1 MLHRDIHAKAG
12 SLPRVSHRAVVATV
26 MAVALFYRLAPL
38 LWTGTLG
45 GFRGYD
51 DSVHYSAAV
60 HLLAGDLPYRD
71 FVFVHPPGV
80 ILLMVPFAWL
90 GSVAS
95 DHVGIAAGR
104 LLFVLIG
111 AANAAIISLL
121 LRRFGL
127 IAMVIGGGLYALWSA
142 GTIAERSAMLSP
154 LLNFLVLL
162 SLLLLCHRGTRPS
175 PAAAGGAALLLG
187 LALTFKLWAA
197 IPIVVIGVLVLTVF
211 GLRAAI
217 RWAMIGLFPVVLICA
232 PFLVASPAGMTASI
246 VRAQLERSDGTSPS
260 FLSRM
265 TFFAGSTVPVPLA
278 IICITAMG
286 LAVIATLASSVSIKL
301 RGRELPPEFWWS
313 VLAVAIV
320 GILLTSRTFFDHYVN
335 FAAPMICLCVG
346 SAAGRLARA
355 MRPTPFRLRAP
366 AALFL
371 PAIFMFPLAADGL
384 ALRPAQLPAD
394 TRELSA
400 AVAAYDCVWAPF
412 PYLSI
417 MSNSLSRAALS
428 GGCPVPVDQSGIWM
442 MTAAGLPVP
451 GNAAGSRIQSDLADI
466 ANISAADA
474 IIIGQ
479 PHARYGIHRH
489 LEKVLVTNFSLDTR
503 VGAFEVWVRSSS

>member
-1 MLHRDIHAKAG
+1 MLHRDLGAKAVP
-12 SLPRVSHRAVVATV
+12 LPGVSHRAVIAVV
-26 MAVALFYRLAPL
+26 MVVALFYRLAPL
-38 LWTGTLG
+38 LGSGTLG

-111 AANAAIISLL
+111 SANAAIIALL

-127 IAMVIGGGLYALWSA
+127 IGMVIGGGLYAVWSA

-162 SLLLLCHRGTRPS
+162 SLLLLCHRGTRPT
-175 PAAAGGAALLLG
+175 PAAAAGAALLLG
-187 LALTFKLWAA
+187 LALTIKLWAA
-197 IPIVVIGVLVLTVF
+197 IPIVVIGVLVLTVL

-217 RWAMIGLFPVVLICA
+217 RWALVGLLPVVLVCG
-232 PFLVASPAGMTASI
+232 PFLIASPAGMTANI

-260 FLSRM
+260 LLTRM
-265 TFFAGSTVPVPLA
+265 AFFAGNTVPVPLA
-278 IICITAMG
+278 IICIAAMG
-286 LAVIATLASSVSIKL
+286 LAVLATLTSSVATKL
-301 RGRELPPEFWWS
+301 RGGALPSEFWWG

-320 GILLTSRTFFDHYVN
+320 GTLLTSRTFFDHYVN
-335 FAAPMICLCVG
+335 FAAPMISLCVG
-346 SAAGRLARA
+346 SAAGQLARVVE
-355 MRPTPFRLRAP
+355 PTSIRLRTP
-366 AALFL
+366 VALFL
-371 PAIFMFPLAADGL
+371 PAIFMIPLAADGL
-384 ALRPAQLPAD
+384 ALRPAPLPAD

-400 AVAAYDCVWAPF
+400 AVANYDCVWAPF

-417 MSNSLSRAALS
+417 MSNSLSRSAQS
-428 GGCPVPVDQSGIWM
+428 GCPLPVDQSGVWM

-451 GNAAGSRIQSDLADI
+451 GNASGNRIQSDLADI
-466 ANISAADA
+466 SNVSAADA

-479 PHARYGIHRH
+479 PHARYGIHGDM
-489 LEKVLVTNFSLDTR
+489 EKVLATHFSLQTR
-503 VGAFEVWVRSSS
+503 VGAFEVWVRSLE